1 MLTISNKHTSRLVK
15 AAKGWSDSL
24 KSFDIKPE
32 GMFGRVAII
41 ETWAV
46 TIHSDNIDFEL
57 DIPFDDDLEENE
69 AEINIYNLS
78 KTTIKNIMVNKP
90 ITIKAGYQGDM
101 GVVFSG
107 YVSKVKTKRQGC
119 DKVTTIYAL
128 DSMDLKER
136 KLADVTYAAGR
147 TASYILRDLIN
158 RTKLPIAVFEPKRD
172 WTYKD
177 EVTINSGL
185 MDSIRKYS
193 EVCGISTWI
202 NKGKVY
208 AMPISKGTNS
218 YFVLSADTGL
228 IDSPEE
234 FEEEI
239 TAEDYKDTIKG
250 YKLKMLLQ
258 HRMTT
263 GSVIKVKSLEVNG
276 EYRVRSGK
284 HTFTESEAY
293 TEVEVI
299 S

>member
-57 DIPFDDDLEENE
+57 DIPFDDDLEANE

-78 KTTIKNIMVNKP
+78 KTTIKNIIVNKP

-258 HRMTT
+258 HRVTT

>member
-46 TIHSDNIDFEL
+46 TIHSGNIDFEL
-57 DIPFDDDLEENE
+57 DIPFDDDLEANE

-258 HRMTT
+258 HRVTT

>member
-46 TIHSDNIDFEL
+46 TIHSGNIDFEL
-57 DIPFDDDLEENE
+57 DIPFDDDLEANE

-78 KTTIKNIMVNKP
+78 KTTIKNIIVNKP

-258 HRMTT
+258 HRVTT

>member
-57 DIPFDDDLEENE
+57 DIPFDDDLEANE

-208 AMPISKGTNS
+208 AMPIFKGTNS

-258 HRMTT
+258 HRVTT